1 MSSKTLRSVVLMLS
15 LLPAL
20 AFAEDAKA
28 RAARE
33 ELERELQGMV
43 GKVPTRVRIEYAE
56 VDDPNYVLQ
65 EAVFELDGKGLLSPP
80 PGALSMADEK
90 ILVWQGDVTP
100 GKHVVTVRLK
110 YKNTASPIV
119 AAEGGREW
127 TLSGDRS
134 FEQQAGIEV
143 FVLAKTIVDPKAVAV
158 EKRLTLSLPAS
169 PKMIAK
175 LDDGSIP
182 NAPPKPVL
190 DAGPTAE
197 ELAAAKKAEEDEKK
211 RLATEAAAA
220 EAKRKADEAAEAKL
234 AATNAPTNAPTN
246 TPTKTPTSEPTARPV
261 PVAPSPVAAAEP
273 VVVDAGAPVA
283 VAPPP
288 VVDAGV
294 PLADTPPDEEGS
306 FPWIV
311 VVIGGAIGVIVAI
324 VIARRRSRP
333 PTLHD

>member
-1 MSSKTLRSVVLMLS
+1 MRSKTLHSVVLLLS

-28 RAARE
+28 KAARE

-43 GKVPTRVRIEYAE
+43 GKVPTRVRVEYAE
-56 VDDPNYVLQ
+56 VADPNYVLQ
-65 EAVFELDGKGLLSPP
+65 EAVFELDGKGLLTPP

-90 ILVWQGDVTP
+90 ILVWQGDVSP

-143 FVLAKTIVDPKAVAV
+143 FVLAKTLIDTKAVAV

-182 NAPPKPVL
+182 NAPAKPVL

-197 ELAAAKKAEEDEKK
+197 QLAAAKKAEEDEKK
-211 RLATEAAAA
+211 RLADEAAAA
-220 EAKRKADEAAEAKL
+220 EAKRKAGEVAEAKPV
-234 AATNAPTNAPTN
+234 AANEPK
-246 TPTKTPTSEPTARPV
+246 KTPTAEPTVRPTAEPTA
-261 PVAPSPVAAAEP
+261 
-273 VVVDAGAPVA
+273 VVAPVA
-283 VAPPP
+283 VAVAEPIDAGVAVAVVPAP

-294 PLADTPPDEEGS
+294 PLAPIPADEEGS

-311 VVIGGAIGVIVAI
+311 AVIGGVIGFIVAI

-333 PTLHD
+333 PTLGD